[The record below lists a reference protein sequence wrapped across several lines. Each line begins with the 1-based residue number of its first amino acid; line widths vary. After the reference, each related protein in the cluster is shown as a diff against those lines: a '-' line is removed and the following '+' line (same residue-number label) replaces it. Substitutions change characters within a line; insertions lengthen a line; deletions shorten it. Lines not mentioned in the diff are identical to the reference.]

1 MKQRKQ
7 FSALHENGEPD
18 AVFRPQLTSLVD
30 VMTILL
36 VFLIQSFSVEG
47 TLVTPAP
54 DLTLPVS
61 TAIEPAKPKLAIEI
75 SQSYVLS
82 GGTIIAYTDAFKTSD
97 SLLIPALY
105 DYMIVQKTAYDDSK
119 RAQEVLIQ
127 SDREVAFNILKR
139 VMYTCSRAGF
149 VDFSVLVL
157 KEE

>member
-1 MKQRKQ
+1 MKNRKN
-7 FSALHENGEPD
+7 FSASKENGESD

-54 DLTLPVS
+54 DLSLPVS
-61 TAIEPAKPKLAIEI
+61 TSRQPAKPKLAIEI
-75 SQSYVLS
+75 SKSYVLS
-82 GGTIIAYTDAFKTSD
+82 GGTIIAYIDEFKRSD

-105 DYMIVQKTAYDDSK
+105 DYMIVQKTMYVDKK

-149 VDFSVLVL
+149 IDFSVLVL